1 MLTLMNQ
8 SHGKVLSKALAGL
21 LVSQFRKVIELQVNA
36 VVKPEKKEKGI
47 SFQPDHLSEVTYPVV
62 KLM

>member
-36 VVKPEKKEKGI
+36 VVKPEKKRKR
-47 SFQPDHLSEVTYPVV
+47 Y
-62 KLM
+62 